1 MPLFRVSGKSPKGR
15 QVSRT
20 VSAQTEAGAR
30 RKAEDDGVVVVSVE
44 RLPSEPAA
52 DRQLSYAR
60 SLGIPIPDSP
70 TLDQMSDLISRA
82 VEQPACMWL
91 VTRAGAVGADLAPD
105 RYLGVDYVSR
115 QLNEAIGVN
124 TQALVTER
132 VFWYLHSV
140 LRHRRKKQ
148 WQSPDESGVPDEAI
162 WSLAE
167 AFAAD
172 ASAIKSVQRDCGERL
187 GYSYATFGDGY
198 GGTFS
203 MRTAAYVK
211 AIELLTQSGML

>member
-1 MPLFRVSGKSPKGR
+1 MPLFRVSGKSHKGR
-15 QVSRT
+15 QVSPT
-20 VSAQTEAGAR
+20 ISAQTEAGAQ
-30 RKAEDDGVVVVSVE
+30 RKAEHDGVVAASVE
-44 RLPSEPAA
+44 RLPSEPAT

-60 SLGIPIPDSP
+60 SLGIPIPESS

-82 VEQPACMWL
+82 VEQPASMWL
-91 VTRAGAVGADLAPD
+91 VARARAMGADLAPE
-105 RYLGVDYVSR
+105 RYLGIEYVGR

-124 TQALVTER
+124 TQAFMTER

-140 LRHRRKKQ
+140 LRHRRRTQ
-148 WQSPDESGVPDEAI
+148 WQSPDESGVPDERI

-172 ASAIKSVQRDCGERL
+172 GGALKSMQRDCGERL

-203 MRTAAYVK
+203 TRTVAYVK
-211 AIELLTQSGML
+211 AIDLLTQSGML